1 MTIAEP
7 RKRRVGIQ
15 DPVFCKS
22 IRYYFREYC
31 HCSSIHGF
39 RYFGEKRTYF
49 ERIWWFIVFG
59 IVVVICIYFI
69 ANVYEK
75 WNSSPVIVSFDTRE
89 TKIHSIPFPAVTI
102 CPEVKSRRNLYN
114 HTDVY
119 LKLQNGGAE
128 GMDNLT
134 NTETVRSVAFTI
146 LIRVR
151 VKIRE
156 KIKLSTNSVT
166 VLTFVIIFNTK
177 SLTNVVCFIFR
188 KDGSLYMSMI
198 CDVRRKVKSQSPTF
212 SEDIFQ
218 FLDNVR
224 RRKTLYACSWMGEK
238 FSCHHIF
245 SPIFTDEGICYAF
258 NMLDREDIFRSNVI
272 HYKNF
277 GEHPEREN
285 LTWNLDEGYLDEK
298 VNTYPKRAKFPGV
311 KSALSVTLMAFKDD
325 LDPTCKDSIQ
335 GFKVILHTPMRL
347 PRASNQYF
355 RVPLDEAVLGS
366 IQPAMISTS
375 YNVKTYDPERRQCFF
390 PSERYLRF
398 FKIYTQLN
406 CDIECLTN
414 FTSERCGCV
423 KFFMPRE
430 NGTNICGA
438 SKENCM
444 DEAEKA
450 LQIGGLIKSMN
461 EIKRKKKSKPSN
473 IKETMEM
480 EAKAED
486 IFKMPNCNCLP
497 LCSDLSYSVEI
508 SQAKW
513 DWQNKPDIML
523 SKLPSKNKVKMSKLM
538 LYFKTS
544 QFVTSKRH
552 ELYGPTDFLAN
563 FGGLLGLFTGLSA
576 LSIIEII
583 YFLSIR
589 LFCNVRLYGRWYGP
603 ES

>member
-7 RKRRVGIQ
+7 RRRRVGIQ

-22 IRYYFREYC
+22 IRCYFREYC

-49 ERIWWFIVFG
+49 ERTWWFIVFS

-102 CPEVKSRRNLYN
+102 CPESKSMRNLYN
-114 HTDVY
+114 HTNVY
-119 LKLQNGGAE
+119 LKLQNGGVE
-128 GMDNLT
+128 GIDYNLT
-134 NTETVRSVAFTI
+134 DI
-146 LIRVR
+146 
-151 VKIRE
+151 E
-156 KIKLSTNSVT
+156 KV
-166 VLTFVIIFNTK
+166 
-177 SLTNVVCFIFR
+177 
-188 KDGSLYMSMI
+188 GSLYMSMI

-212 SEDIFQ
+212 SEDIFK

-224 RRKTLYACSWMGEK
+224 RRKTLYECSWMGKK

-258 NMLDREDIFRSNVI
+258 NMLDREDIFRSNVM

-285 LTWNLDEGYLDEK
+285 LTWNLDEGYLNEK
-298 VNTYPKRAKFPGV
+298 VDTYPKRAKFPGV

-355 RVPLDEAVLGS
+355 RVPLNEAVLGS

-375 YNVKTYDPERRQCFF
+375 NNVKMYDPERRQCFF

-406 CDIECLTN
+406 CHVECLTN
-414 FTSERCGCV
+414 FTLKKCGCI

-444 DEAEKA
+444 DEAEQA
-450 LQIGGLIKSMN
+450 LQIGDLIKSMN
-461 EIKRKKKSKPSN
+461 EVKKKKKLKTSN
-473 IKETMEM
+473 INDTIHI
-480 EAKAED
+480 EADKTEEV
-486 IFKMPNCNCLP
+486 FKMPNCNCLP

-513 DWQNKPDIML
+513 DWQDKPDIML
-523 SKLPSKNKVKMSKLM
+523 SRLPSKNKVKMSKLM

-583 YFLSIR
+583 YFLTIR
-589 LFCNVRLYGRWYGP
+589 LFCNVKLYGRWYGP